1 MAQDNGSLGWDD
13 VVSEDIANQN
23 REGGDFVVLPNG
35 EYPFTVY
42 KIERGQFKGSEKL
55 PACNMVTVHINVDG
69 GDAGKNYLKCRF
81 FMHTKMLWKIYQ
93 FLTAVGL
100 HKKGDAAGKI
110 PWGMV
115 TKGLKGRCKLVTD
128 TYKDKPKNEVDEWLA
143 PSDESLGDD
152 Y

>member
-23 REGGDFVVLPNG
+23 KDGGDLVVLPAG
-35 EYPFTVY
+35 EYPFVVHKT
-42 KIERGQFKGSEKL
+42 ERGKFNGSDKL
-55 PACNMVTVHINVDG
+55 PPCNMVTVYVFVDG
-69 GDAGKNYLKCRF
+69 GESGKNCLKCRF
-81 FMHTKMLWKIYQ
+81 FMHTKTLWKIYQ

-110 PWGMV
+110 PWIKV
-115 TKGLKGRCKLVTD
+115 TKGLKGRCKLAVD
-128 TYKDKPKNEVDEWLA
+128 EYNGKPKNEVDEWLA
-143 PSDESLGDD
+143 PSAESLGDD